1 MIEEAR
7 HKLEQEVNIIDI
19 VRSMRYFQ
27 TALRH
32 LLPQKKLEEL

>member
-1 MIEEAR
+1 MVEEAR
-7 HKLEQEVNIIDI
+7 QALEQEVNIVDI

-27 TALRH
+27 TSLRY